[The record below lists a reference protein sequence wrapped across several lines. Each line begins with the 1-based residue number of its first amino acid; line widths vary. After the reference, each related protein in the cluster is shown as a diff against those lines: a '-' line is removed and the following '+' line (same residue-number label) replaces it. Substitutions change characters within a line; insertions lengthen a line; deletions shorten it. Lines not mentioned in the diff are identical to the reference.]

1 MVHTF
6 FSDQFAS
13 ETFGRGGRTQSCLNS
28 NKEASGVRGPW
39 LGLEGA
45 FFRRIPVGF
54 VGNSQPPARIR
65 RKPPARIRRKTQG
78 LQSRATNPNQPV
90 GNSELGC
97 VGNLPAQLGVQEQTS
112 SCPRCWGDCV
122 HMLRVH
128 LYRHYNASIIAV
140 HGQLHPRRMI
150 STMHKGTMSC
160 LALPWWLPRGTGPH
174 LDDNVKHMPHTHRLG
189 IYRCTNI
196 CIIPCLALPVGQLPD
211 TQLHKPSVKSFLCAG
226 RVHTYE
232 YTILCLALPGSPCAI
247 AVSCRKGNDY
257 KCDLPRWASGAWTT
271 INKFMMYW
279 SAPPG

>member
-1 MVHTF
+1 M
-6 FSDQFAS
+6 
-13 ETFGRGGRTQSCLNS
+13 
-28 NKEASGVRGPW
+28 
-39 LGLEGA
+39 
-45 FFRRIPVGF
+45 
-54 VGNSQPPARIR
+54 
-65 RKPPARIRRKTQG
+65 
-78 LQSRATNPNQPV
+78 
-90 GNSELGC
+90 
-97 VGNLPAQLGVQEQTS
+97 QEQTS
-112 SCPRCWGDCV
+112 PRIQVEFVGNHQPRIVCHRQPGFVGKPRGFNLGQRIQISPSETANWGALETCRPNLECKSSPRCWGDCV

-174 LDDNVKHMPHTHRLG
+174 LDDNVKHMTHTHRLG

-196 CIIPCLALPVGQLPD
+196 CIIPCLSLPVGQLPD